1 MRGEINI
8 FLMGY
13 RNESI
18 TVDQCGYC
26 VQFGNAQDT
35 IKSII
40 YQIITPAPG
49 MKQVLDKPGSCGQYE
64 NYQRPESFQV
74 GKQSKAK

>member
-1 MRGEINI
+1 MTIGHC
-8 FLMGY
+8 
-13 RNESI
+13 
-18 TVDQCGYC
+18 QYC

-40 YQIITPAPG
+40 CQIITPAPG

-64 NYQRPESFQV
+64 SYQRPEGFPV
-74 GKQSKAK
+74 GKQSEMKKVFCVV

>member
-1 MRGEINI
+1 MISQN
-8 FLMGY
+8 
-13 RNESI
+13 
-18 TVDQCGYC
+18 QYC

-40 YQIITPAPG
+40 CQIITPAPG

-64 NYQRPESFQV
+64 NYQRSEGFPG
-74 GKQSKAK
+74 GKQSKMKEEAQMVLY